1 VLKQYPKEVKL
12 VYKEFPLR
20 NHRFSKSASLAA
32 IAAGKQGKY
41 WQMHDKIFENYS
53 SLSEEKLKGFAKEL
67 DLDMSQ
73 FEKDR
78 NDFSAKKLIQRDLQN
93 GAAAGV
99 HGTPTI
105 FVNGRRLKQRSL
117 EGFKNIIDS
126 ELKKAAGK

>member
-1 VLKQYPKEVKL
+1 MLKQYPKEVKL

-20 NHRFSKSASLAA
+20 SHRFSQSASLAA

-53 SLSEEKLKGFAKEL
+53 SLSEEKLKRFAQEL
-67 DLDMSQ
+67 SLNMPQ

-78 NDFSAKKLIQRDLQN
+78 NDFSAKQRIQLDMQS

-126 ELKKAAGK
+126 ELKKAADK

>member
-1 VLKQYPKEVKL
+1 MLKQYPKEIKL

-20 NHRFSKSASLAA
+20 SHRFSQSASLAA

-53 SLSEEKLKGFAKEL
+53 SLSEEKLKRFAQEL
-67 DLDMSQ
+67 GLNMPQ

-78 NDFSAKKLIQRDLQN
+78 KDFSAQKRIQLDMQS
-93 GAAAGV
+93 GVAAGV

-105 FVNGRRLKQRSL
+105 FVNGHRLKRRSL

-126 ELKKAAGK
+126 ELKKAADK